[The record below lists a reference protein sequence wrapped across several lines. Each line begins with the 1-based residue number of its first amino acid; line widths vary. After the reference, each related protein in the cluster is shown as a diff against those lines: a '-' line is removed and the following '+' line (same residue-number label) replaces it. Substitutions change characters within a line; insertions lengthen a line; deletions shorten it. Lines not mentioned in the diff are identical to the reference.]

1 LKALLKHLNDLQVS
15 EALLFHKNL
24 GDYIH
29 TIAQIIFRG
38 ELHILRVKKLAIF
51 SMYSIVITTI
61 YNQGNEESNNNRD
74 GKIGLLISPM
84 KFKNFEPQLDE
95 AAFKY
100 RDMLDMP
107 DPNSKDPKA
116 QNRQDGARQ
125 LISLLF
131 QNYLPLQNI
140 EKWRD
145 EPENFIE

>member
-1 LKALLKHLNDLQVS
+1 
-15 EALLFHKNL
+15 
-24 GDYIH
+24 
-29 TIAQIIFRG
+29 
-38 ELHILRVKKLAIF
+38 
-51 SMYSIVITTI
+51 MYSIVITTI